1 MEESKSKLFKQ
12 RLFRLHSAAGITFSL
27 IMYIAIFFGVFAIF
41 LPYIQAWEKP
51 SRYIA
56 KVDITQVDYN
66 YMVNEVLKNP
76 DFPKD
81 NLLVNLPGRMGD
93 NTVSVSNRFVKPVVF
108 NPITK
113 EKIDNEDKTI
123 TNLAAF
129 LNELH
134 YGQPLKLIGRLSFG
148 FVAVGSMLLV
158 ITGLVLVYIFKFGYK
173 LKNNQGLF
181 STIHVKVFTW
191 GFAPFL
197 LITLTGAVMNVG
209 LISAP
214 PMAKILT
221 KGNAKS
227 IDELV
232 GTVLFSQ
239 NEAVKKENIIATMFP
254 LSALLIKAGQI
265 NPELTFKQ
273 IKITN
278 WNDTTARAE
287 FIGYNPYK
295 PFLNGGIF
303 NIPYVSFNIN
313 RITF

>member
-181 STIHVKVFTW
+181 STFVDYLNWCSYERRTYKC
-191 GFAPFL
+191 
-197 LITLTGAVMNVG
+197 
-209 LISAP
+209 S
-214 PMAKILT
+214 
-221 KGNAKS
+221 
-227 IDELV
+227 
-232 GTVLFSQ
+232 
-239 NEAVKKENIIATMFP
+239 
-254 LSALLIKAGQI
+254 
-265 NPELTFKQ
+265 
-273 IKITN
+273 TN
-278 WNDTTARAE
+278 
-287 FIGYNPYK
+287 G
-295 PFLNGGIF
+295 
-303 NIPYVSFNIN
+303 
-313 RITF
+313 